1 MQLLD
6 YTLCIYLASGD
17 SATLFS
23 KVILWFS
30 LPLVSYEN
38 SCCSRCCLTLVLPFK
53 KKKKNLLVVL
63 CGCVVLSPV
72 VLSWIFLLPMIWI
85 PFQMFIIYLNVHFCE
100 VPVQVICHDS
110 QLLTLGQAFQMP
122 SGEMW
127 LSEHLDTSLFSFLS
141 WILALWVL
149 VTSAAIQTLHTDF
162 FFLNPGFL
170 VDF

>member
-1 MQLLD
+1 MRIPAVPD
-6 YTLCIYLASGD
+6 A
-17 SATLFS
+17 A
-23 KVILWFS
+23 W
-30 LPLVSYEN
+30 PW
-38 SCCSRCCLTLVLPFK
+38 CCHLK

-162 FFLNPGFL
+162 FFFKSRFSSWFLNPDFL
-170 VDF
+170 ADLV